1 MEKCTINMNL
11 CVLIL
16 QMPEMNDAAE
26 VEENQNLSAYS
37 ILFLQNIGLLS
48 GFGLMLLM
56 AAYGGHI
63 EEAIKGGS

>member
-1 MEKCTINMNL
+1 MNL

>member
-1 MEKCTINMNL
+1 
-11 CVLIL
+11 
-16 QMPEMNDAAE
+16 MNDAAE

-63 EEAIKGGS
+63 EEAIKGGSW